1 MNPSSSSPC
10 LSPQE
15 LAVALAAGGC
25 QLIDVREPVEHAEAH
40 VNGAKLIPLGQIESR
55 CSEINPQQPVI
66 VMCQAGKRGQTAADK
81 LRKLGFSDV
90 RNLEGGLLA
99 WKAAGMVCVEGTRKC
114 LPLMRQVQLVIGLC
128 VFTGSLLAV
137 FVDPRWVY
145 LPMFFGAGLIFAGST
160 GFCGLALLL
169 AKMPWNQVSTT
180 SCKKPS
186 CCS

>member
-1 MNPSSSSPC
+1 MNPSSSSAG

-15 LAVALAAGGC
+15 LAAALAAGGC
-25 QLIDVREPVEHAEAH
+25 QLVDVREPVEHAEAH
-40 VNGAKLIPLGQIESR
+40 VASARLIPLGQIEAR
-55 CSEINPQQPVI
+55 CGEIDPHKPVV
-66 VMCQAGKRGQTAADK
+66 VMCHAGKRGQTAADK
-81 LRKLGFSDV
+81 LRQLGFNDV

-137 FVDPRWVY
+137 LVDPRWVY

-169 AKMPWNQVSTT
+169 AKMPWNQVRTA
-180 SCKKPS
+180 SCDKSS

>member
-1 MNPSSSSPC
+1 MNPSSPSPS

-15 LAVALAAGGC
+15 LASALAAGGC

-40 VNGAKLIPLGQIESR
+40 VNGAKLISLGQIESR
-55 CSEINPQQPVI
+55 CGEINPQQPVI

-81 LRKLGFSDV
+81 LRKLGFNDV

-137 FVDPRWVY
+137 FVDPRWAY

-169 AKMPWNQVSTT
+169 AKMPWNQVSTA
-180 SCKKPS
+180 SCNKPS